1 MYVNLQKI
9 WDYLKIVIL
18 SALGIA
24 ALIGASFLFT
34 GGFSSKAYSDRLFI
48 SGIIVTT
55 IGVFVFVTIVGTRRN
70 MGLPTMARTE
80 EDARKLIEGSRE
92 FLEKAE
98 KRYDA
103 GSRVWAVG
111 IACMFLSVVVYY
123 ILTVFKI

>member
-1 MYVNLQKI
+1 MHVILLKI
-9 WDYLKIVIL
+9 WDYLKKVIL

-24 ALIGASFLFT
+24 ALIGASFVFT
-34 GGFSSKAYSDRLFI
+34 GGFSSKTYSDRLFI

-70 MGLPTMARTE
+70 MGLPTMAKTE

-92 FLEKAE
+92 FIEKAE

-111 IACMFLSVVVYY
+111 IACMFLSVVIYF
-123 ILTVFKI
+123 ILTIFKL